1 MKYLIT
7 GAKGQLAKEFIKAL
21 EGAKVDF
28 LALDRNTLDIFNFWE
43 VMRVVKEYKPHV
55 ILNCAAYNYVDKA
68 EADFHSAYKVNVQEV
83 YNLALASLEVK
94 AKLIHYSTDY
104 TSGEKFPLSQTFHI
118 NKKTAGLL

>member
-21 EGAKVDF
+21 GSVKADF
-28 LALDRNTLDIFNFWE
+28 LALDRNTLDISNFWE
-43 VMRVVKEYKPHV
+43 VIKVVREYKPHV

-68 EADFHSAYKVNVQEV
+68 ETDFHSAYKVNVQGV

-94 AKLIHYSTDY
+94 AKLVHYSTGY
-104 TSGEKFPLSQTFHI
+104 TLGEKFPLS
-118 NKKTAGLL
+118 